1 MTTPAPRALA
11 PDLAR
16 GTMLLAIAFAHA
28 PLFVLAVDHGQA
40 LANGVSLVFHD
51 LFVHNH
57 ARPMFAFL
65 FGYALV
71 QLLDRR
77 TAHGDDSAD
86 VRSMLRRRGL
96 WLLAFGLVHLLLVPI
111 DILAAYGIA
120 SLLLVGLLKVRDRT
134 LLWVGALTLVPGTLA
149 SAVPMLLALGQG
161 VSVLDV
167 GSVAAPAG
175 TDPGEQYAQRL
186 VGAPFGMV
194 IGTVLV
200 APGVIAGM
208 WAARR
213 GLLEEPTRHRAFL
226 VRAVWVT
233 MTVSALGAL
242 PSALAQTG
250 LWTPASTAAAWGTA
264 VLQPL
269 TGYFGGF
276 GMAGLIALVAI
287 RAARAQGPLTTAVSA
302 LGQRS
307 MTFYLFQSV
316 VFVAVFSPLALGL
329 QDRMGLA
336 ASLGVAALT
345 WLVSVLAAETMR
357 RRGYRGPAENLLRR
371 LVGPAYPAR
380 SSVTGRCHSAAS
392 ARSRTITRRV
402 LPPRRGPLW

>member
-1 MTTPAPRALA
+1 
-11 PDLAR
+11 
-16 GTMLLAIAFAHA
+16 MLLAIAFAHA
-28 PLFVLAVDHGQA
+28 PLFVLAVDHGPA
-40 LANGVSLVFHD
+40 LANGVSLALHD

-71 QLLDRR
+71 QMLNRR
-77 TAHGDDSAD
+77 TGRGDDPAG

-96 WLLAFGLVHLLLVPI
+96 WLLVFGLVHLLLVPI
-111 DILAAYGIA
+111 DILAAYGLA
-120 SLLLVGLLKVRDRT
+120 SLLLVGLLKTRDRA
-134 LLWVGALTLVPGTLA
+134 LLWVGALTLVPGTLL
-149 SAVPMLLALGQG
+149 SAVPMLLALAQG
-161 VSVLDV
+161 VTVLDI
-167 GSVAAPAG
+167 GSVTVPVG
-175 TDPGEQYAQRL
+175 TDPGDQYAQRL
-186 VGAPFGMV
+186 VGAPFGIV

-200 APGVIAGM
+200 LPGVIAGM

-213 GLLEEPTRHRAFL
+213 GLLAEPERHRAFL

-233 MTVSALGAL
+233 MTVSVLGAL

-250 LWTPASTAAAWGTA
+250 LWTPASAAAVWGTA

-276 GMAGLIALVAI
+276 GMAGLIALIAI
-287 RAARAQGPLTTAVSA
+287 RAARTQGPVTTAVSA

-329 QDRMGLA
+329 QDRMGLT

-345 WLVSVLAAETMR
+345 WLVSILAAELMR

-371 LVGPAYPAR
+371 LVGPVPQAQGSGP
-380 SSVTGRCHSAAS
+380 GQCPSAVPD
-392 ARSRTITRRV
+392 RSRTITHHVR
-402 LPPRRGPLW
+402 PPRRGPLW

>member
-16 GTMLLAIAFAHA
+16 GAMLLAIAFAHA
-28 PLFVLAVDHGQA
+28 PLFVLAVDHGPA
-40 LANGVSLVFHD
+40 LANGVSLAFHD
-51 LFVHNH
+51 LFVNNH

-71 QLLDRR
+71 QMLDRR
-77 TAHGDDSAD
+77 TARGDDPAD

-96 WLLAFGLVHLLLVPI
+96 WLVVFGLVHLLLVPI
-111 DILAAYGIA
+111 DILAAYGVA

-134 LLWVGALTLVPGTLA
+134 LLWVGALTLIPGTLV

-161 VSVLDV
+161 VTTLDV
-167 GSVAAPAG
+167 GTVTAPAG
-175 TDPGEQYAQRL
+175 TDLGEQYLNRL
-186 VGAPFGMV
+186 AGAPFGLV
-194 IGTVLV
+194 FGTVLV
-200 APGVIAGM
+200 LPGVIAGM

-213 GLLEEPTRHRAFL
+213 GVLEEPERHRVFL
-226 VRAVWVT
+226 IRAVWVT
-233 MTVSALGAL
+233 MVVSALGAL
-242 PSALAQTG
+242 PSVLAQTG
-250 LWTPASTAAAWGTA
+250 LWTPASTAAVWGTA

-276 GMAGLIALVAI
+276 GTAGLIALIAI
-287 RAARAQGPLTTAVSA
+287 RAARSRGPVTAAVSA

-345 WLVSVLAAETMR
+345 WLVSVPAADLMR
-357 RRGYRGPAENLLRR
+357 RRGYRGPAEKLLRR
-371 LVGPAYPAR
+371 LVGPVRPRSRSGAR
-380 SSVTGRCHSAAS
+380 SGAKKDLSPTG
-392 ARSRTITRRV
+392 
-402 LPPRRGPLW
+402 